1 MWCPSSPVTIPL
13 QLHSSRVLTHFEGG
27 GVALMLIAKTFMSLF
42 IVCSLKDRE
51 KERAREAIFPL
62 NPCVG
67 GLWEGGHCVVWL
79 FHFHVMVLFN
89 IYRLLLPRGTS
100 TLTSFLEHP
109 HRMMEPSLNCVF
121 LVVFA
126 AAQICE
132 LMLAHQ
138 DCQLH
143 WWVLHHWYKLY
154 IKKIF
159 KRKVFIIGLLIK
171 KKGFKKFSPNWS
183 VFVRP
188 TFGQSMH
195 TSLVVPNE
203 AI

>member
-1 MWCPSSPVTIPL
+1 MCGRLV
-13 QLHSSRVLTHFEGG
+13 GG
-27 GVALMLIAKTFMSLF
+27 GSL
-42 IVCSLKDRE
+42 CSLTFSFSCHGFIQHLQ
-51 KERAREAIFPL
+51 APAAP
-62 NPCVG
+62 
-67 GLWEGGHCVVWL
+67 GH
-79 FHFHVMVLFN
+79 FN
-89 IYRLLLPRGTS
+89 T
-100 TLTSFLEHP
+100 
-109 HRMMEPSLNCVF
+109 HRMLEPSLNCVF

-138 DCQLH
+138 HRQLH
-143 WWVLHHWYKLY
+143 WWVLHHWYKLS
-154 IKKIF
+154 IEKIL
-159 KRKVFIIGLLIK
+159 KRKVFIIGLMIFL
-171 KKGFKKFSPNWS
+171 KKGLKKFSPSWS